1 MDRQRHRQ
9 RDVRVPV
16 PVALADGFAQTRP
29 IADAGSL
36 DRRLVFAAVA
46 GTLLGAEQAPV
57 TIGRFVVLERLGSGN
72 FGTVWLAFDPKLQ
85 RRIALKLAL
94 APTTDAHVRRRVFR
108 EAQAAAALSHPNVVA
123 VHDIGELD
131 GRIFIAME
139 LVAGVTLAQWL
150 RAGRRSW
157 REIVAVFAAIGR
169 GLQAAHDA
177 GVVHRDF
184 KPDNVLVG
192 SDGRPRIVDF
202 GLARGG
208 TDELAAGAP
217 ARGGALASISTTA
230 GGRGSMVG
238 TPAYMSPEAFEGS
251 DVGCASDQFAFAV
264 ALFEALAGSRPFA
277 GSNVAALA
285 AAVVR
290 GQRAPVK
297 LRGVPR
303 ALVAAI
309 DRGLSL
315 LPSQRFASMAG
326 FVAAIERALGRRRR
340 VALLAAAVAFACAG
354 TSVGVLAAPAN
365 DPCERAGADA
375 DAMWGPSQAAAI
387 EAQLGPQTAAG
398 VVAAAERYADRWRR
412 SRQDACTATMH
423 RGAQSTATMDLRT
436 ACLRQRSV
444 GFAALVT
451 ALGEG
456 TAPPTAAIGWLED
469 GTRALDRCDDTA
481 WLHAVSEQRL
491 LARTERTST
500 LAGDARWE
508 PLAEQLELAR
518 LEALLGHGARART
531 LAEAVA
537 HEAAAANLR
546 AIEADALTQIA
557 TVAMDQ
563 GELDEVEPMLDRATA
578 LALAAAPAD
587 VAIDALLRRVEL
599 DERRGRDR
607 ASARVRL
614 DVAQALLE
622 RVPQDDA
629 RRSRVLE
636 ARGLLARADGDPV
649 AAEGLL
655 TVALELGE
663 AAYAAGHPNLD
674 GLRNNLAT
682 VLLQRGRHARARA
695 LWQQVVIDVAARP
708 DAPADAAAP
717 AAFNLGVVALGL
729 RDWDDAARRFADAG
743 TSWSQA
749 FGPDHP
755 AVALALGGEGE
766 ALRQAGRLASAR
778 ALQQRALA
786 IREAALGPDHP
797 DVAVALEELA
807 ELDRRERRFADA
819 HARLDRA
826 QRIRSAAQGDAH
838 PDLAIA
844 LRMRAS
850 LWCDQGRP
858 REALAAVTAA
868 LRLRSKPGLDPSPI
882 PELHAIAL
890 RAMALQTLALRRG

>member
-1 MDRQRHRQ
+1 M
-9 RDVRVPV
+9 PV
-16 PVALADGFAQTRP
+16 PVAAVDGLAQTRP
-29 IADAGSL
+29 VADAASL

-46 GTLLGAEQAPV
+46 GNLLGAEQAPV

-94 APTTDAHVRRRVFR
+94 APTTDPQVRRRVFR

-150 RAGRRSW
+150 RAHRRSW
-157 REIVAVFAAIGR
+157 RDIVALFAAIGR

-208 TDELAAGAP
+208 GDDVTSGAP
-217 ARGGALASISTTA
+217 LHDAALTSISTTA
-230 GGRGSMVG
+230 GGRGKMVG
-238 TPAYMSPEAFEGS
+238 TPAYMSPEAFEGR

-264 ALFEALAGSRPFA
+264 ALFEALAGSRPFC
-277 GSNVAALA
+277 GNNVAALA
-285 AAVVR
+285 SAVVR
-290 GQRAPVK
+290 GQRAPIK
-297 LRGVPR
+297 LRQVPR
-303 ALVAAI
+303 ALAAAI
-309 DRGLSL
+309 DRGLASA
-315 LPSQRFASMAG
+315 PSQRFGSMAA
-326 FVAAIERALGRRRR
+326 FVAALERALGRRRR
-340 VALLAAAVAFACAG
+340 VALLAAAVAVACAG

-365 DPCERAGADA
+365 DPCASAGAEVDALWGPTQA
-375 DAMWGPSQAAAI
+375 DAITAR
-387 EAQLGPQTAAG
+387 LGPDAASG
-398 VVAAAERYADRWRR
+398 VLVAAERYAERWRR

-444 GFAALVT
+444 GFGALVT
-451 ALGEG
+451 ALGDG
-456 TAPPTAAIGWLED
+456 SAQPTAAVGWLED
-469 GTRALDRCDDTA
+469 GARALDRCDDAA

-491 LARTERTST
+491 LARTERTAT
-500 LAGDARWE
+500 MAGDARWE

-518 LEALLGHGARART
+518 LEALLGHVARART

-537 HEAAAANLR
+537 AEAADANLR

-557 TVAMDQ
+557 TLAMEQ
-563 GELDEVEPMLDRATA
+563 GELDAVEPMLDRATA

-599 DERRGRDR
+599 DQRRGRDHS
-607 ASARVRL
+607 SARVRL
-614 DVAQALLE
+614 DVAEALLE

-636 ARGLLARADGDPV
+636 ARGLLARADGDLV

-663 AAYAAGHPNLD
+663 AAYAQGHPNLD

-682 VLLQRGRHARARA
+682 VLLQRGRHQQARA
-695 LWQQVVIDVAARP
+695 LWQQVVRDVAARA
-708 DAPADAAAP
+708 DAAVDAAAP
-717 AAFNLGVVALGL
+717 AAFNLGVVALAL

-743 TSWSQA
+743 SSWSQA
-749 FGPDHP
+749 FGADHP

-766 ALRQAGRLASAR
+766 AQRRAGRLAWAR

-807 ELDRRERRFADA
+807 ELDRLEHRFADA

-826 QRIRSAAQGDAH
+826 QRLRTAAQGEAH

-844 LRMRAS
+844 LRMRAA
-850 LWCDQGRP
+850 LLCDEGRP
-858 REALAAVTAA
+858 REALAAVTTA
-868 LRLRSKPGLDPSPI
+868 LRLRSQPGLDPAAI
-882 PELHAIAL
+882 PELHALAL
-890 RAMALQTLALRRG
+890 RAMVLQARSLLQG